1 MRRVFLLAGLTL
13 ACIPAAFA
21 SATATHHSSSVT
33 IALDS
38 GPPANFFGFVHSRQP
53 RCFKARTV
61 KLLIGPSG
69 SQEVVGQDVTKGDG
83 SWEVSVESNFRAG
96 DYQAK
101 PGGRFSRPPA
111 GRPVGAGAKS
121 RTLPEN

>member
-1 MRRVFLLAGLTL
+1 MRRVLLLAGLTL

-101 PGGRFSRPPA
+101 AVRKVFQRHGRRHVCDA
-111 GRPVGAGAKS
+111 AKS
-121 RTLPEN
+121 RILTEN